1 MSSFLRQHFA
11 RGFVGLV
18 LLATGL
24 GKLLDMA
31 GFVTVIEAYQ
41 LVPHRVAAVL
51 AYSLPW
57 IELGTGALL
66 LTGRFLFSAASLA
79 AALHL
84 LMIGV
89 VLITLKRGVQV
100 ENCGC
105 FGVFFARPL
114 TKTTLAEDLVMFAM
128 SVWAWFNARKWPA
141 LSEPAGEV

>member
-31 GFVTVIEAYQ
+31 GFVTVIDAYQ

-51 AYSLPW
+51 GYSLPW
-57 IELGTGALL
+57 IELGTGTLL
-66 LTGRFLFSAASLA
+66 LAGRFLLSAASLA
-79 AALHL
+79 VALHL
-84 LMIGV
+84 MMIGA
-89 VLITLKRGVQV
+89 VLITLNRGVQV

-105 FGVFFARPL
+105 FGVFLARPL
-114 TKTTLAEDLVMFAM
+114 TKITLVEDLVMLGM
-128 SVWAWFNARKWPA
+128 SLWAWFNARK
-141 LSEPAGEV
+141 